1 MDIMRNDNKR
11 KIIREYVVEREKE
24 IGKEIQDMNIRNRK

>member
-1 MDIMRNDNKR
+1 MRNDKNR
-11 KIIREYVVEREKE
+11 KVIREYVVEREKE